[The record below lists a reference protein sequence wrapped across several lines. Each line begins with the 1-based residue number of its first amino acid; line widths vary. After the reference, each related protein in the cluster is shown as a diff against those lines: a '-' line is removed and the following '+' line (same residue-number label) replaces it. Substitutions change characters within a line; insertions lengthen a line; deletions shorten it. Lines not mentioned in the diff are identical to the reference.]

1 MKHVLLKSLILFAA
15 MFLFCNCSSNKKTVM
30 LDSPYYIIVG
40 EGGGFTGAYTQYK
53 IHEDGIIDLFDF
65 KTKTYNKISKVDN
78 SVVAPFFTKIEEL
91 ELGEIELSS
100 PGNMSQYIEINYKE
114 IKDHRLTWAMQA
126 NAVKPA
132 IQSLFDDCYKLCRDR
147 STE

>member
-1 MKHVLLKSLILFAA
+1 
-15 MFLFCNCSSNKKTVM
+15 M